1 MTGKPFTLP
10 DLGGSDTGEL
20 VTWLVETGET
30 VSKDQP
36 VAEVETEKSV
46 VEVPAPNAGTVTELL
61 VEEGS
66 TVEVGAEI
74 LRIEADE
81 SAESESDDAEAEPA
95 DDSEAKPEP
104 TDQPAEEVTI
114 SDERVFAPPRVRR
127 LARELGVDITGVDGS
142 ETGGRINEDDVRA
155 AAESTDETE
164 DETAG
169 PKPFTPSGKSA
180 ISKDGEAVSGA
191 GITETAESGES
202 GPKPFT
208 PSGKSAVS
216 KGGEA
221 VSGAGVANDE
231 EAARSAGG
239 VGHTVHYDT
248 AVVAELTDLRAEL
261 EPHAEAHGVELT
273 LLPLFIKSVVRTLAE
288 QPTLNAMVDENGE
301 VVASDEYHIGLAVA
315 TDDGLAVPVVRNADE
330 KTVLE
335 LAEEID
341 DLVDRAEAGKLTSE
355 ETGGG
360 TFTVTIPGAIGGEYA
375 TLPVDDSQTASL
387 ALGAVEPRPVVSDGE
402 VVARETLPLS
412 LSVDPRAVD
421 ATEAAAFVEQVVG
434 YLESPTRLLL
444 TST

>member
-1 MTGKPFTLP
+1 MTDTPFTLP
-10 DLGGSDTGEL
+10 DLGESDSGEL
-20 VTWLVETGET
+20 VTWLVEAGET
-30 VSKDQP
+30 VSEDQP

-74 LRIEADE
+74 LRLEADE
-81 SAESESDDAEAEPA
+81 SADAESADAEAEPA
-95 DDSEAKPEP
+95 TDSEAEPEP

-127 LARELGVDITGVDGS
+127 LARELGVDIASVEGS

-155 AAESTDETE
+155 AAESTDEAE
-164 DETAG
+164 DGTAG

-180 ISKDGEAVSGA
+180 VSKDGEAVSSA
-191 GITETAESGES
+191 GITEKSESKAES

-221 VSGAGVANDE
+221 VSGAGMADKK
-231 EAARSAGG
+231 AARSAGA
-239 VGHTVHYDT
+239 VTHAAHYDT

-273 LLPLFIKSVVRTLAE
+273 LLPLLIKAVVRTLAE
-288 QPTLNAMVDENGE
+288 RPTLNATVGENGA
-301 VVASDEYHIGLAVA
+301 VTTSDEYHIGLAVG
-315 TDDGLAVPVVRNADE
+315 TDDGLVVPVVRNADE

-335 LAEEID
+335 LAAEIG
-341 DLVDRAEAGKLTSE
+341 DLLDRAEAGELTAE
-355 ETGGG
+355 ETGG
-360 TFTVTIPGAIGGEYA
+360 TFTVTTPGAIGDEYA
-375 TLPVDDSQTASL
+375 TLPLDAETASL
-387 ALGAVEPRPVVSDGE
+387 ALGAVEPRPVVVDGE

-421 ATEAAAFVEQVVG
+421 STEAAAFVEQVVG

-444 TST
+444 TLT

>member
-30 VSKDQP
+30 VSEDQP

-231 EAARSAGG
+231 EAARVGG
-239 VGHTVHYDT
+239 GSRPHRP
-248 AVVAELTDLRAEL
+248 LR
-261 EPHAEAHGVELT
+261 HRRRRRTHG
-273 LLPLFIKSVVRTLAE
+273 SS
-288 QPTLNAMVDENGE
+288 G
-301 VVASDEYHIGLAVA
+301 
-315 TDDGLAVPVVRNADE
+315 RNSNPMP
-330 KTVLE
+330 
-335 LAEEID
+335 
-341 DLVDRAEAGKLTSE
+341 KLTAWS
-355 ETGGG
+355 
-360 TFTVTIPGAIGGEYA
+360 
-375 TLPVDDSQTASL
+375 
-387 ALGAVEPRPVVSDGE
+387 
-402 VVARETLPLS
+402 
-412 LSVDPRAVD
+412 
-421 ATEAAAFVEQVVG
+421 
-434 YLESPTRLLL
+434 
-444 TST
+444 